1 MQCLELYTACVLSQ
15 YQWDK
20 AFHAFCRKISLS
32 LQNNH
37 WLSQTWSSLLK
48 LSVQYSERG
57 YVLWNIS
64 AVCGP
69 HHHDPRFVF
78 LSFFFK
84 VILDPRFSITDPRSW
99 FSSKPGSFTHC
110 DYSFFFDHWR
120 DHLFQSNQRFQAR
133 EFVDRPVPDK
143 LDMGFL
149 CSARGVAS
157 RVRDSQV
164 QSYRYKHIRDTY
176 VTLGWISTVPLLAP
190 HINARKF

>member
-48 LSVQYSERG
+48 FSVQYSERG

-69 HHHDPRFVF
+69 HHHDPQIIY
-78 LSFFFK
+78 LFFFFLK
-84 VILDPRFSITDPRSW
+84 WSSIPDSPSPILDPDFPVNLEVLLIAIILFFSTTEEITCSKVINAFKRENLWTDPFRT
-99 FSSKPGSFTHC
+99 SSIWDFYVLQEGLQVECVIVKYKATGINTSVTH
-110 DYSFFFDHWR
+110 
-120 DHLFQSNQRFQAR
+120 
-133 EFVDRPVPDK
+133 
-143 LDMGFL
+143 
-149 CSARGVAS
+149 
-157 RVRDSQV
+157 
-164 QSYRYKHIRDTY
+164 T
-176 VTLGWISTVPLLAP
+176 
-190 HINARKF
+190 

>member
-1 MQCLELYTACVLSQ
+1 MHFA
-15 YQWDK
+15 
-20 AFHAFCRKISLS
+20 LS

-84 VILDPRFSITDPRSW
+84 VILDPRFSITDHRSPILDPDFPVNLEVLLITIIL
-99 FSSKPGSFTHC
+99 FS
-110 DYSFFFDHWR
+110 FDHWS
-120 DHLFQSNQRFQAR
+120 DHLFQSNQRFQAI
-133 EFVDRPVPDK
+133 EFVDRSFPDK

-149 CSARGVAS
+149 CSASGVAS

-164 QSYRYKHIRDTY
+164 QSYRYKPLRDTY
-176 VTLGWISTVPLLAP
+176 VTLGWISTVPFLAP
-190 HINARKF
+190 HIKARKF